1 MNYKLEKFWN
11 INVKRMWGKRFF
23 MNYKLEK
30 FWNEE
35 ETNVGGLKEAM
46 NYKLEKFWN
55 SLNIGYWYVTSVI
68 MNYKLEKFWNI
79 LVITQNKKAVR
90 WTINLKSFEM
100 ELVQIVVAILI

>member
-55 SLNIGYWYVTSVI
+55 MIYRQD
-68 MNYKLEKFWNI
+68 FI
-79 LVITQNKKAVR
+79 LAVH
-90 WTINLKSFEM
+90 
-100 ELVQIVVAILI
+100 EL